1 MALFKHRCIFLLL
14 VSFFSPS
21 IAAFD
26 DATALSCGVYSE
38 ADENDDKKDGE
49 EGADEEEPD
58 CE

>member
-1 MALFKHRCIFLLL
+1 MALFKHRFIFLLL

-26 DATALSCGVYSE
+26 DATVLSCGTYSE
-38 ADENDDKKDGE
+38 ADKEGDKEGE
-49 EGADEEEPD
+49 EGSDEEEPD